1 MRRREFITLLG
12 GAAAALLCGPSP
24 LRAQLSRVP
33 TIGLLTNSSVTRSAE
48 NLGELVHGLQDLG
61 YVEGRQIKIIPLFS
75 EGRSDTLPTLAAQL
89 VRLEVDVIVAA
100 PTQAVRAAQQ
110 ATRTIPIVMANTSD
124 PVRLGFVQSLANP
137 GGNITGLS
145 NQAADLG
152 PKQLQ
157 LLKEL
162 IPTVKQVAILVNPRN
177 PSHERWADYQN
188 PAAQLGMG
196 LEAIEATSD
205 SALDGVDGAFATIER
220 RRPDALL
227 VFGDGVFLNQR
238 ARIAQW
244 AAAIR
249 LATMYVF
256 REHVDAGGLMS
267 YGPSARA
274 NYRRAATYVDKILKG
289 AKPSDLP
296 VEQPT
301 KFDLVINLKTAKT
314 LGLEIP
320 PMLLA
325 RADEVIE

>member
-1 MRRREFITLLG
+1 MKRREFITLLG
-12 GAAAALLCGPSP
+12 GAAAMLLLAPST
-24 LRAQLSRVP
+24 LHAQSSRVH
-33 TIGLLTNSSVTRSAE
+33 TIGFLTNSSVTRSAE
-48 NLGELVHGLQDLG
+48 TLGELLHGLQKLG
-61 YVEGRQIKIIPLFS
+61 YVEGQQIKIFPLFS
-75 EGRSDTLPTLAAQL
+75 EGRSDTLPALAAQL

-100 PTQAVRAAQQ
+100 PTQAIRAAQQ

-124 PVRLGFVQSLANP
+124 PVRLGFVQSLAHP

-145 NQAADLG
+145 NQVADLG

-162 IPTVKQVAILVNPRN
+162 IPAVRQVSVLINPHN

-188 PAAQLGMG
+188 PARQLGMD
-196 LEAIEATSD
+196 LEPIEAGSD
-205 SALDGVDGAFATIER
+205 AALDGALATIER
-220 RRPDALL
+220 RRPDMLL
-227 VFGDGVFLNQR
+227 VFGDGLFLNQR
-238 ARIAQW
+238 GRIAQW

-256 REHVDAGGLMS
+256 RDHVAAGGLMS
-267 YGPSARA
+267 YGPSSQA

-301 KFDLVINLKTAKT
+301 RFDLVINLTTAKA

-320 PMLLA
+320 PTLLA